1 MKKKS
6 EENVLSAV
14 LLIDNS
20 LFTSSVHCSYYAGFQ
35 FTKYVLANFCGI
47 DYERQEKESKGK
59 DSHFYIQSEMEKR
72 FEDSERLN
80 FIDYNKYFNKL
91 KKFRKK
97 ADYSQDFIN
106 KEEAEKA
113 CSCAEKLIDLLKTK
127 CSIQ

>member
-1 MKKKS
+1 MANMKKKS

-59 DSHFYIQSEMEKR
+59 DSHFKPKIIY
-72 FEDSERLN
+72 
-80 FIDYNKYFNKL
+80 
-91 KKFRKK
+91 
-97 ADYSQDFIN
+97 
-106 KEEAEKA
+106 
-113 CSCAEKLIDLLKTK
+113 KLIQNSAHFSNKK
-127 CSIQ
+127 PYC